1 MQKAFRNVLV
11 IAIIGVIIFGL
22 FSFLNG
28 NGKTPKQLTYTQ
40 FVNKLDKGDLKSLE
54 IQPEQNVYMVSG
66 KTKNDEDYSSTILYN
81 NEKDLQKITDT
92 AKKQDGLKFKVK
104 EEEKQSVFVSILSTL
119 IPVLIIALLFIFFLS
134 QAQGGG
140 GGGRMMNFGK
150 SKAKMYDSNKRRVRF
165 SDVAGADEEKQELI
179 EIVDFLKDNKK
190 FKQMGSRIPKG
201 VLLVGPPGTG
211 KTLLARAVAG
221 EAGAPF
227 FSISGSDFV
236 EMFVG
241 VGASRVRDLFENA
254 KKNAPCI
261 IFIDEIDAVGRQRG
275 AGVGGGHDEREQT
288 LNQLLVEMDGF
299 GENEGIIMIA
309 ATNRPDILDPALLR
323 PGRFDRQIQVGRPDV
338 KGREAILHVHSK
350 NKPLDETVDLK
361 AISQR
366 TPGFSGA
373 DLENLLNEASLI
385 AAREGKN
392 KIDMRDIE
400 EATDRVIAGPAKKSR
415 VISEKERNIVA
426 HHEAGHTIIGM
437 VLDEAE
443 VVHKVTI
450 VPRGQAGGYAM
461 MLPKQDR
468 FLMTEPELL
477 DKICGLLGG
486 RVSED
491 INFGEV
497 STGASNDFE
506 RATQIARS
514 MVTEYGM
521 SKKLGPLQF
530 SSSGGGQVFLGKDM
544 QGEPNY
550 SGQIAYEIDKEVQR
564 IVKEQYERCKQ
575 ILLEHQEQLKLIAK
589 TLLTEETLVAEQIR
603 ALFYDG
609 ELPEVDY
616 DAAKVVKDED
626 TDYSDGKYGKSYDD
640 IRKEQLDEGDEKEK
654 EDRKENR
661 DIEHERRRQHNEDH
675 DYKGQESDQDSD
687 SDVTGHEQSPNIEKP
702 YDPNNPDNRH

>member
-28 NGKTPKQLTYTQ
+28 NGNMPKQLTYTQ
-40 FVNKLDKGDLKSLE
+40 FVNKLNKGDLKTLE

-66 KTKNDEDYSSTILYN
+66 KTKKDEDYSSTILYN

-92 AKKQDGLKFKVK
+92 AKKQDNLKFTVK
-104 EEEKQSVFVSILSTL
+104 EEEKQSVFVSILTTL

-338 KGREAILHVHSK
+338 KGREAILHVHAK

-443 VVHKVTI
+443 IVHKVTI

-530 SSSGGGQVFLGKDM
+530 SSNSGGQVFLGKDM

-575 ILLEHQEQLKLIAK
+575 ILLEHEEQLKLIAK
-589 TLLTEETLVAEQIR
+589 TLLSEETLVAEQIQS
-603 ALFYDG
+603 LFYDG
-609 ELPEVDY
+609 VLPEVDY
-616 DAAKVVKDED
+616 ASAKVVKNENS
-626 TDYSDGKYGKSYDD
+626 DYSDGKYGKSYND
-640 IRKEQLDEGDEKEK
+640 IRKEQLEDDDK
-654 EDRKENR
+654 EDDDN
-661 DIEHERRRQHNEDH
+661 HEKDEVNQDNTDREADNTSHTNEP
-675 DYKGQESDQDSD
+675 
-687 SDVTGHEQSPNIEKP
+687 GHQQSPNIDKP
-702 YDPNNPDNRH
+702 YNPNDPNHRQ